1 MKKKRLLS
9 GLGCAIAICI
19 GFNQPTPINTKAQL
33 GQKLFFDPI
42 LSKDR
47 TISCA
52 SCHIPAFGFADTLA
66 ISLGVNATPG
76 SRNAPTVMNL
86 RGHDPFFWDGRA
98 ASLEEQA
105 LMPIENPVEMNLP
118 VREAIK
124 RLNNSKVYKP
134 LFLSMFKQLPSSKNL
149 GLALAAYQ
157 NTLETDES
165 AFDLDEMSASAERG
179 RALFVSDKTKCFDC
193 HNGPDFTNDD
203 LVKEASILEDYD
215 HSLLGEVVFEDR
227 DCYKIQLIPKPK
239 SAVVWG
245 KIIMA
250 IDKKDFMML
259 HVEYFDEDKVLVNT
273 MHCSD
278 IKMLG
283 SRLLPGKMEMIPTS
297 KKGNKTVLIYNSI
310 VFDTPLEDSFFSTQN
325 ITKVR

>member
-134 LFLSMFKQLPSSKNL
+134 LFLSIFKQLPSSKNL

-203 LVKEASILEDYD
+203 FKNIGLYDGVNLIDKGRYAITKNKEDLGKFKTPGLRNIAVTAPYMHNGMFKTLE
-215 HSLLGEVVFEDR
+215 EVVEYYDNPYQFV
-227 DCYKIQLIPKPK
+227 PKPINMDSTLIEPLK
-239 SAVVWG
+239 LTVEQ
-245 KIIMA
+245 
-250 IDKKDFMML
+250 KKD
-259 HVEYFDEDKVLVNT
+259 LVNFLKALT
-273 MHCSD
+273 D
-278 IKMLG
+278 KQYL
-283 SRLLPGKMEMIPTS
+283 
-297 KKGNKTVLIYNSI
+297 KKA
-310 VFDTPLEDSFFSTQN
+310 Q
-325 ITKVR
+325 